1 MQTEF
6 KQIDPTTKEIVLTVE
21 TERVDAAYQKYLRKA
36 AKSLEVPGFRKGKA
50 PLSMVIRLH
59 GDRIK
64 DYFEKD
70 YVDEAFGEAAREH
83 EIRFLLYPEVKE
95 IEWQQGSE
103 MKITLEIEHEP
114 PVEFRQLDHLQ
125 VPFQPLVLEE
135 EVEKFI
141 QNLSTEHA
149 TVQDVELSIAGDMV
163 KGHLIFEQNGAGHTR
178 ETALYAGDEEVE
190 NFPGQFV
197 GVRTGEK
204 VEAEVD
210 GKTVAMLLPH
220 DSELAV
226 EDDKMY
232 ACSFEVSAITRN
244 VVPAIDDEFAKD
256 MDFADLA
263 EMRAKIAEDM
273 KARIEH
279 SNFDGENSAIL
290 AKLYLDNQF
299 PLPKKTLQYI
309 VAQELENYDEKY
321 RHLLQQYV
329 IEKVMQDMA
338 SMYLLAALQ
347 KQSGVEFSDEMSDAY
362 IEHKAILE
370 DTNPAAYREHNEEK
384 IAGED
389 FREGALNYHILRGIA
404 ATCTFVEPEPEP
416 EQPENTEFEVSQ
428 ETEEEEV

>member
-6 KQIDPTTKEIVLTVE
+6 KQIDPTTKEVVLTVE
-21 TERVDAAYQKYLRKA
+21 AEKVDAAYQKYLLKA

-50 PLSMVIRLH
+50 PLNMVTRLH

-70 YVDEAFGEAAREH
+70 YVDEAFGEAVREH
-83 EIRFLLYPEVKE
+83 EIHFLLYPEVKAL
-95 IEWQQGSE
+95 EWQQGSE

-141 QNLSTEHA
+141 QKLSTEHA
-149 TVQDVELSIAGDMV
+149 TIQDVDLATAEDMV
-163 KGHLIFEQNGAGHTR
+163 KGHLSFELDGTPQTV
-178 ETALYAGDEEVE
+178 ETAVYADDKELEG
-190 NFPGQFV
+190 FPGKLV
-197 GVRTGEK
+197 GVRTGDRL
-204 VEAEVD
+204 EAELD
-210 GKTVAMLLPH
+210 GKNLDWILPPEH
-220 DSELAV
+220 GLDV
-226 EDDKMY
+226 DKEEKY
-232 ACSFEVSAITRN
+232 ACGFEVSAITRN
-244 VVPAIDDEFAKD
+244 VTPAIDDEFAKD

-273 KARIEH
+273 KSRVEH
-279 SNFDGENSAIL
+279 SNIDGENSAIL
-290 AKLYLDNQF
+290 GKLYNDNQF

-309 VAQELENYDEKY
+309 VAQELENYDERY
-321 RHLLQQYV
+321 RHLLQKYV
-329 IEKVMQDMA
+329 IDKAVQDMA

-347 KQSGVEFSDEMSDAY
+347 KQSGVEFAEEMNDVY
-362 IEHKAILE
+362 IEHRAILE
-370 DTNPAAYREHNEEK
+370 DQNPGAYREKNAEK